1 MYIFWNIQN
10 IYRNIYFY
18 MKIIRIKKSDLD
30 RLINEQINTVSL
42 GRSAFDIGKSAVDY
56 VKSKFGNDKP
66 KSSEPK
72 QLPFTPENLKAEI
85 KKLNIVHP
93 DVALAQAKW
102 ESTHFTSRIFQE
114 NNNLFGMRLAY
125 QRDTTAIGKNRN
137 HAKYK
142 NWQDSVKDY
151 KLWQD
156 SNGMSKLPKELYLNR
171 LSDIYCPPPDC
182 PKGQYTK
189 NIKSMLK

>member
-1 MYIFWNIQN
+1 
-10 IYRNIYFY
+10 
-18 MKIIRIKKSDLD
+18 MKVVRIKKSDLD
-30 RLINEQINTVSL
+30 RLIKEQVGGLNAVNL
-42 GRSAFDIGKSAVDY
+42 GKKVYDFGKSLV
-56 VKSKFGNDKP
+56 SKI
-66 KSSEPK
+66 SSDSDSTEDDTNL
-72 QLPFTPENLKAEI
+72 LPFTPENLEKEI
-85 KKLNIVHP
+85 IKLNIVYP
-93 DVALAQAKW
+93 DVAMAQAKW
-102 ESTHFTSRIFQE
+102 ESAHFKSDVFKE
-114 NNNLFGMRLAY
+114 NNNVFGMKLAL
-125 QRDTTAIGKNRN
+125 QRDTTAVGKNRG
-137 HAKYK
+137 HAKYN

>member
-1 MYIFWNIQN
+1 
-10 IYRNIYFY
+10 
-18 MKIIRIKKSDLD
+18 MKIIRIKQKDLE
-30 RLINEQINTVSL
+30 RLINEQTGGFNSVDL
-42 GRSAFDIGKSAVDY
+42 GKKIYDAGKSLI
-56 VKSKFGNDKP
+56 SKFSRNNNSTEN
-66 KSSEPK
+66 SST
-72 QLPFTPENLKAEI
+72 QLPFTPENLQKEI
-85 KKLNIVHP
+85 QKQGIVYP

-151 KLWQD
+151 KLWQS
-156 SNGMSKLPKELYLNR
+156 SNGMDKLPKDKYIAK
-171 LSDIYCPPPDC
+171 LSDVYCPPPDC
-182 PKGQYTK
+182 PKGQYSK
-189 NIKSMLK
+189 NILSMLR

>member
-1 MYIFWNIQN
+1 
-10 IYRNIYFY
+10 
-18 MKIIRIKKSDLD
+18 
-30 RLINEQINTVSL
+30 
-42 GRSAFDIGKSAVDY
+42 
-56 VKSKFGNDKP
+56 
-66 KSSEPK
+66 
-72 QLPFTPENLKAEI
+72 
-85 KKLNIVHP
+85 
-93 DVALAQAKW
+93 LAQAKW
-102 ESTHFTSRIFQE
+102 ESTHFTSEIFYD
-114 NNNLFGMRLAY
+114 NNNLFGMKLAKI
-125 QRDTTAIGKNRN
+125 RPTTAIGKHKLHGN
-137 HAKYK
+137 HAAYN

>member
-1 MYIFWNIQN
+1 
-10 IYRNIYFY
+10 

-30 RLINEQINTVSL
+30 RLINEQIDGLNAVNL
-42 GRSAFDIGKSAVDY
+42 GRSAFDMGKSAVDY
-56 VKSKFGNDKP
+56 VKSKFGNDAP
-66 KSSEPK
+66 KSTEPK
-72 QLPFTPENLKAEI
+72 PLPFTPENLKAEI

-102 ESTHFTSRIFQE
+102 ESKHFKSEIFYD
-114 NNNLFGMRLAY
+114 NNNLFGMKLAKL
-125 QRDTTAIGKNRN
+125 RPTTAIGKHKLHGN
-137 HAKYK
+137 HAAYN

-156 SNGMSKLPKELYLNR
+156 SNGMSKLPKETYINK

-182 PKGQYTK
+182 PKGTYGE

>member
-1 MYIFWNIQN
+1 
-10 IYRNIYFY
+10 
-18 MKIIRIKKSDLD
+18 MKIVKIKQSDLN
-30 RLINEQINTVSL
+30 RLINEQVGGTSTVDL
-42 GRSAFDIGKSAVDY
+42 GKKIFDVGKSTVNY
-56 VKSKFGNDKP
+56 VKSKFGDKEQ
-66 KSSEPK
+66 KTSQK
-72 QLPFTPENLKAEI
+72 VDIKPFSIDNLKAEI
-85 KKLNIVHP
+85 NKLGIVYP
-93 DVALAQAKW
+93 DIVLAQAKW
-102 ESTHFTSRIFQE
+102 ESTHFTSEIFYD
-114 NNNLFGMRLAY
+114 NNNLFGMKLAKI
-125 QRDTTAIGKNRN
+125 RPTTAIGKHKLHGN
-137 HAKYK
+137 HAAYN

>member
-1 MYIFWNIQN
+1 
-10 IYRNIYFY
+10 
-18 MKIIRIKKSDLD
+18 MKIVKIKQSDLN
-30 RLINEQINTVSL
+30 RLINEQIGGSGAVDM
-42 GRSAFDIGKSAVDY
+42 GKKIFDFGKSTVDY
-56 VKSKFGNDKP
+56 VKSKFGDKEQ
-66 KSSEPK
+66 KTSQNTDIK
-72 QLPFTPENLKAEI
+72 PFSVENLKAEI
-85 KKLNIVHP
+85 NKLGIVYP
-93 DVALAQAKW
+93 DIALAQAKW
-102 ESTHFTSRIFQE
+102 ESTHFTSKIFE
-114 NNNLFGMRLAY
+114 EGNNLFGMRLAY
-125 QRDTTAIGKNRN
+125 QRDTTAIGKHRG
-137 HAKYK
+137 HAKYN